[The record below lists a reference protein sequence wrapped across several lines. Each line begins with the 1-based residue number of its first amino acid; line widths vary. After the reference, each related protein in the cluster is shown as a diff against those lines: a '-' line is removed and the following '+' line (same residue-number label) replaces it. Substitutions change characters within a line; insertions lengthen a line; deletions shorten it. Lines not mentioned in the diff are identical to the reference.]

1 MQPHRGKLPRSFSTA
16 GLVAMLIGLGLVAFE
31 LRYSLLLYR
40 LGMLGRIVL
49 FVCGTGFSVWG
60 LKELIANWWPQ
71 LGRRGFGRHRSGLSA
86 EGWIYVGIMIVLF
99 AGALFGRS
107 NPLLLVFA
115 MMAGPFVVN
124 GWVSFVLLKR
134 LSVERKVP
142 RRVMAG
148 ESTSVEIVLR
158 NGKRWISAW
167 VITLRDQITGGSEP
181 LTAQVL
187 VTRVAPRT
195 RRSAHYRLRLM
206 DRGEYEI
213 GPMSVS
219 TRFPLGLVERG
230 LSLPRTDRI
239 LVYPRI
245 GRLTSQWSERLQN
258 ASDLVPQMTP
268 RSGPFDDE
276 YHKLREYRVGD
287 DPRAIH
293 WKTTARRN
301 ELMVREFRE
310 SRDRQ
315 LAVLIDPWL
324 PARATDADR
333 ELAELAISFGATI
346 AIQHLRNSRE
356 AHLMVTAL
364 GLPGVNWKSGG
375 GDLDALLDGLA
386 RLQPSTRSAFSGFT
400 VSQGMA
406 RRRPTRAFLISTRA
420 RAAHEWLRQGEIS
433 AADGG
438 EALLESIRII
448 AADSEQLAAI
458 VDWR

>member
-1 MQPHRGKLPRSFSTA
+1 
-16 GLVAMLIGLGLVAFE
+16 MLIGLGLIAFE

-40 LGMLGRIVL
+40 LGMIGRIVL
-49 FVCGTGFSVWG
+49 FVCGAGFSVWG

-86 EGWIYVGIMIVLF
+86 EGWVYVAIMIVLF

-142 RRVMAG
+142 MRVMAG
-148 ESTSVEIVLR
+148 ESTSVEIAVR

-167 VITLRDQITGGSEP
+167 VITLRDQITGGAEP
-181 LTAQVL
+181 LSAQVL
-187 VTRVAPRT
+187 VTRVAPGT
-195 RRSAHYRLRLM
+195 ERSAHYRLRLM

-213 GPMSVS
+213 GPMSIS

-230 LSLPRTDRI
+230 LSLSRADRI

-245 GRLTSQWSERLQN
+245 GRLTAQWRERLQH

-268 RSGPFDDE
+268 RGGPFDDE
-276 YHKLREYRVGD
+276 YHKLREYRLGD

-293 WKTTARRN
+293 WKTSARRN

-324 PARATDADR
+324 PPRATDEDR
-333 ELAELAISFGATI
+333 ERAELAISFGTTVFV
-346 AIQHLRNSRE
+346 QHLRNSRE
-356 AHLMVTAL
+356 AHLTVVAL
-364 GLPGVNWKSGG
+364 GLPGVHWESGG
-375 GDLDALLDGLA
+375 GDLDTLLDGLA
-386 RLQPSTRSAFSGFT
+386 RLQSSTRAEFSGFT
-400 VSQGMA
+400 VSRDLA
-406 RRRPTRAFLISTRA
+406 RQRPTRAFLISTRPHAA
-420 RAAHEWLRQGEIS
+420 REWLRHGDLS
-433 AADGG
+433 AGDGGDGLLDSVRVVAAD
-438 EALLESIRII
+438 A
-448 AADSEQLAAI
+448 EQLAGI
-458 VDWR
+458 VDWC

>member
-1 MQPHRGKLPRSFSTA
+1 M
-16 GLVAMLIGLGLVAFE
+16 LVGLGLVAFE

-40 LGMLGRIVL
+40 LGMFARIVV

-71 LGRRGFGRHRSGLSA
+71 LGRRGFARHRSAVSM
-86 EGWIYVGIMIVLF
+86 EGWVYVIIMIVLF

-142 RRVMAG
+142 PRVMAG
-148 ESTSVEIVLR
+148 ESTSVEIALR
-158 NGKRWISAW
+158 NGKKWISAW
-167 VITLRDQITGGSEP
+167 VITLRDQITGGADP
-181 LTAQVL
+181 LTAEVL
-187 VTRVAPRT
+187 VTRVAPRAQ
-195 RRSAHYRLRLM
+195 RNAHYRLRLM

-213 GPMSVS
+213 GPLAVS
-219 TRFPLGLVERG
+219 TRFPLGLVERK
-230 LSLPRTDRI
+230 LNLPRADRI

-245 GRLTSQWSERLQN
+245 GRLTAQWSERLMH

-276 YHKLREYRVGD
+276 YHKLREYRMGD

-293 WKTTARRN
+293 WKTSARRN

-310 SRDRQ
+310 SRDQQ
-315 LAVLIDPWL
+315 LTVLVDPWV
-324 PARATDADR
+324 PVQARDEDR
-333 ELAELAISFGATI
+333 ERAELAISFGATI
-346 AIQHLRNSRE
+346 CVQHLRNSRE
-356 AHLMVTAL
+356 AHLSVVVL
-364 GLPGVNWKSGG
+364 GSPAVRWESGAG
-375 GDLDALLDGLA
+375 SLDLLLDGLA
-386 RLQPSTRSAFSGFT
+386 RLQTSSRAALSDFLRLAEAARS
-400 VSQGMA
+400 
-406 RRRPTRAFLISTRA
+406 RPTRAFLISTRPQT
-420 RAAHEWLRQGEIS
+420 AHEWLRQGTQSAGNGIES
-433 AADGG
+433 WMDSVRVVAAD
-438 EALLESIRII
+438 AQ
-448 AADSEQLAAI
+448 QLAGI